1 MGEVY
6 LTAKGLAVIWNS
18 VAIHY
23 NYADLDEWLYDCI
36 HLYPDME

>member
-6 LTAKGLAVIWNS
+6 LTAKGLAVIWNN

-36 HLYPDME
+36 HLYPDMD